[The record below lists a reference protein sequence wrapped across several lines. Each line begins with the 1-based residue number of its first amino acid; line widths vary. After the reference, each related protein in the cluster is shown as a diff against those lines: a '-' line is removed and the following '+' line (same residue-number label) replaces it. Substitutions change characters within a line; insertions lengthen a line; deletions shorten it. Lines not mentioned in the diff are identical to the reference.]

1 MSSAFKCSPPFHPD
15 PGVTKPLLR
24 ASTWYRAHLLET
36 SAEYTLRGG
45 SSAQRVSENISRGGA
60 TKYSTWEACLPAWHA
75 CCDAGEHAHPCL
87 PIPATPVP
95 QQPPVTPTMDR
106 SLRPPTDS
114 INKSPCRSHP
124 CTCVLSRS
132 PPPLAHCVLAWPPS
146 HSEPLLPAG
155 SSAPMRSYVVQGRGT
170 IYTSLEAAL
179 VDFRAAGAAGPAT
192 LYMTDDAAVAWNV
205 AMGRSP
211 EEAIQL
217 QLAEAIGEWCLM
229 RLLTMPPD
237 AQKELDRLRDL
248 PDDETVEWEDDDN
261 IALEDVLDGTVPIT
275 ISHGGGEIA
284 DMERELSEELHGKK
298 KRKRKD
304 TRNRW
309 DVLQRRV
316 NGFRAQMEAM
326 VDAFT
331 KFTVAQEGCM
341 DRGPPPVPPEMI
353 EQEFSLPTIHHLFR
367 LYLEILQNVEL
378 RVKKALGRDADDWRL
393 KNGCP
398 ACTYKLEGEE
408 KMIFEMLCACDGNDS
423 LKRILRKDKGVD
435 EDGVP
440 LRGDSQRPDPRAE
453 SAGGDYF
460 LTREAVNR
468 WVKERL
474 AAEVKLPTN
483 LDPEEESVCQERWK
497 NLSEELTSKMWG
509 IFDETGIFVAL
520 CRHGFVL
527 LVADMV
533 RSGELAKYPLAIEN
547 ALMDAFGKDIGLG
560 YDIGCG
566 HETTIKNSPLA
577 AKAKAMN
584 LKMLVG
590 AFHGHAHNRRCQLV
604 YLATYVLGLGL
615 EDMETCER
623 LFSKTN
629 GLARSV
635 RYASVFHRK
644 QTIRTYFAHLDTF
657 ETYANLSTFLVNNY
671 KQAIEIID
679 KENSLRQAMEQAGIT
694 EDMLNQHLE
703 DEKAYLD
710 KLSKEPAIETDQME
724 YYQQLVNLN
733 DRRCVFPHK

>member
-1 MSSAFKCSPPFHPD
+1 MADPSRKAEYLERARAADKVYKEKNRKFLAYKAREKRKEKAVQKLGPVEAQKQAKRRAEKRDYALEYAVLMAKRQDEVQEKEMAYVELSANQLFASLVTNVDLDSILTLTMSSAFKCSPPFHPD
-15 PGVTKPLLR
+15 PGATQASATAFYLVSSPLAGDKRGIPGPAPSVCLR
-24 ASTWYRAHLLET
+24 TFPVEALPSIAHGRPVYLRGMRAVMLASTLT
-36 SAEYTLRGG
+36 P
-45 SSAQRVSENISRGGA
+45 
-60 TKYSTWEACLPAWHA
+60 ACLSQPFQSPNSHRSPPPWTAPFGMIPTQRTWGCWIFAAAWH
-75 CCDAGEHAHPCL
+75 
-87 PIPATPVP
+87 VP
-95 QQPPVTPTMDR
+95 F
-106 SLRPPTDS
+106 
-114 INKSPCRSHP
+114 RSHP
-124 CTCVLSRS
+124 CTSVLGRF
-132 PPPLAHCVLAWPPS
+132 PPLLPTVSSPGPRPL
-146 HSEPLLPAG
+146 SEPLLPTS

-179 VDFRAAGAAGPAT
+179 VDFRAAGAAGSAT
-192 LYMTDDAAVAWNV
+192 LYMTDDTAVAWNV

-211 EEAIQL
+211 EEANRL
-217 QLAEAIGEWCLM
+217 RLAEAVSGMVLDEA
-229 RLLTMPPD
+229 LTMPPD
-237 AQKELDRLRDL
+237 VQKELDRLRDL
-248 PDDETVEWEDDDN
+248 PDDETAEWEDDDN

-341 DRGPPPVPPEMI
+341 DHGPPPVPPEMI
-353 EQEFSLPTIHHLFR
+353 EQEFSVMVIDIFNTYSIDVPMTSEDKYVASCLACPSQMPGLGIDAWIKTLSDLHGSAFKPYSCQQFTTCFD

-497 NLSEELTSKMWG
+497 NLSEELTSKS
-509 IFDETGIFVAL
+509 
-520 CRHGFVL
+520 
-527 LVADMV
+527 DMV

-566 HETTIKNSPLA
+566 HETTIKNS
-577 AKAKAMN
+577 
-584 LKMLVG
+584 
-590 AFHGHAHNRRCQLV
+590 R
-604 YLATYVLGLGL
+604 
-615 EDMETCER
+615 
-623 LFSKTN
+623 
-629 GLARSV
+629 
-635 RYASVFHRK
+635 
-644 QTIRTYFAHLDTF
+644 
-657 ETYANLSTFLVNNY
+657 
-671 KQAIEIID
+671 
-679 KENSLRQAMEQAGIT
+679 
-694 EDMLNQHLE
+694 
-703 DEKAYLD
+703 
-710 KLSKEPAIETDQME
+710 
-724 YYQQLVNLN
+724 
-733 DRRCVFPHK
+733 